1 MKNIEKILNEELRNN
16 DCIENL
22 VNAIDSKKSIYDAF
36 VVDGKLVI
44 VFNDELETNEVEQ
57 MQTMLKRM
65 DGCGEV
71 FIDEFE
77 LGYKGN
83 FKSLTLD
90 LLTDNISIGKFEQGG
105 EMEDYYDGQGDEGYG
120 NTFEELRSQIILGVM
135 EDLRIPRETA
145 QKVVDEKKEILT
157 DLIENHGETNVYS
170 LVQKAQQE
178 DDSYSRHMETRKR
191 LRNDEDTYPKG
202 FNQFEKGGEVNKKSS
217 IEWLF
222 NHMGNE
228 AAGYITEM
236 DSAEALDY
244 AKQMHKQE
252 IMDAWKNADT
262 HSFTEENANYYAER
276 YYNETFLGAKR
287 KYAKGGEIH
296 TMSKK
301 DKERFNELQKKDNQ
315 DKLTKVENVEYEN
328 LLQQYKKT
336 KEYKDYFMIDKF
348 AKGGNVRSKGDEIT
362 FTKSEINQ
370 HKKLVSALEKVKES
384 QENLNESCYDNKEFL
399 EEKLHDLLEKQ
410 DEFLYKIYEKYGYNT
425 RKVLQSLNSVKTFP
439 YKSHIYAKGGQ
450 VNKISTTNQV
460 KRNLRGSGAFTLELE
475 MAVYVPSTTF
485 ADQIISKTLFQ
496 KRIQEVEKYLSKL
509 FGGYSS
515 TAIDGGYVSKEKGL
529 IKEDAAKVT
538 AFGTEVA
545 IKKNF
550 KPLMRQISK
559 WCESWGQESMGFEFE
574 GDLYYVEKNA
584 KFSKGGKIDKKPKF
598 VKNAKK

>member
-1 MKNIEKILNEELRNN
+1 MKNIEKTLNEELRNN

-57 MQTMLKRM
+57 IQTMLKRM

-71 FIDEFE
+71 FSDEFE

-90 LLTDNISIGKFEQGG
+90 LLTDNVSIGKFEQGG
-105 EMEDYYDGQGDEGYG
+105 EM
-120 NTFEELRSQIILGVM
+120 N
-135 EDLRIPRETA
+135 
-145 QKVVDEKKEILT
+145 
-157 DLIENHGETNVYS
+157 
-170 LVQKAQQE
+170 
-178 DDSYSRHMETRKR
+178 
-191 LRNDEDTYPKG
+191 
-202 FNQFEKGGEVNKKSS
+202 NQNS

-222 NHMGNE
+222 KQMGNI

-236 DSAEALDY
+236 NQQEILDH

-296 TMSKK
+296 MMSKK

-336 KEYKDYFMIDKF
+336 KEYKDYFMTDKF
-348 AKGGNVRSKGDEIT
+348 
-362 FTKSEINQ
+362 
-370 HKKLVSALEKVKES
+370 
-384 QENLNESCYDNKEFL
+384 
-399 EEKLHDLLEKQ
+399 
-410 DEFLYKIYEKYGYNT
+410 
-425 RKVLQSLNSVKTFP
+425 
-439 YKSHIYAKGGQ
+439 AKGGQ

>member
-1 MKNIEKILNEELRNN
+1 MKNIEKTLNEELRNN

-57 MQTMLKRM
+57 IQTMLKRM

-71 FIDEFE
+71 FSDEFE

-90 LLTDNISIGKFEQGG
+90 LLTDNVSIGKFEQGG

-157 DLIENHGETNVYS
+157 DLIENHGETNIYS
-170 LVQKAQQE
+170 LVQKAQEE

-287 KYAKGGEIH
+287 K
-296 TMSKK
+296 
-301 DKERFNELQKKDNQ
+301 
-315 DKLTKVENVEYEN
+315 
-328 LLQQYKKT
+328 
-336 KEYKDYFMIDKF
+336 
-348 AKGGNVRSKGDEIT
+348 
-362 FTKSEINQ
+362 
-370 HKKLVSALEKVKES
+370 
-384 QENLNESCYDNKEFL
+384 
-399 EEKLHDLLEKQ
+399 
-410 DEFLYKIYEKYGYNT
+410 
-425 RKVLQSLNSVKTFP
+425 
-439 YKSHIYAKGGQ
+439 YAKGGQ